1 MRSRQSLERPI
12 FGQRGI
18 SRPQLSLCYAKIAP
32 AGLHRGDFDGAIA
45 NTPKL
50 LERYRNPSCAILFES
65 SSAPV
70 APMM

>member
-1 MRSRQSLERPI
+1 
-12 FGQRGI
+12 
-18 SRPQLSLCYAKIAP
+18 LCYAKIAP
-32 AGLHRGDFDGAIA
+32 AGLPRGDFDGAIA

>member
-1 MRSRQSLERPI
+1 MRKSRQP
-12 FGQRGI
+12 GCTAAI
-18 SRPQLSLCYAKIAP
+18 STA
-32 AGLHRGDFDGAIA
+32 AIA